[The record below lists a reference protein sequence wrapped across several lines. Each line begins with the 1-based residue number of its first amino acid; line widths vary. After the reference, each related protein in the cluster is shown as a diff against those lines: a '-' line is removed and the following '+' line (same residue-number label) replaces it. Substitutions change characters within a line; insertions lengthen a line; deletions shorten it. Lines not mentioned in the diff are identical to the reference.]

1 MKNTPRKIFGCFLAL
16 FILSACALPALPLG
30 GKPAGEEGTPNATL
44 TALFDVNQVVEAT
57 ITPPV
62 VVSSTAALPT
72 IAQVTATS
80 TFTPEPTYTATVTAT
95 ETATVGPSA
104 MNTIAPTA
112 IPSQRG
118 NAQLI
123 SMYLY
128 TPPTQDGTYAEWV
141 DKTFKYTM
149 PNFAWGKANWTNH
162 SDLEGAFAT
171 GWDQNNLYVAFKI
184 TDDIY
189 DQDDKGG
196 SIYFGDSVEVLID
209 SDLLGD
215 FYTSSLNSDDY
226 QLGISAG
233 NPSLGIA
240 PSAYL
245 FYPSGIKGSRTDKVA
260 ISYQFES
267 ATVYRIEAAIPWSV
281 FGVSPYN
288 GQRLGFAV
296 NVDDSDNAPDYN
308 HVTMLSSA
316 AGLSVFNPTTWGE
329 LVLIK

>member
-1 MKNTPRKIFGCFLAL
+1 MRNTPQKLLSCFLAL
-16 FILSACALPALPLG
+16 FILTACALPALPFG
-30 GKPAGEEGTPNATL
+30 GKQTDVEGTPNTTL
-44 TALFDVNQVVEAT
+44 TALFDINQVVEAT

-62 VVSSTAALPT
+62 VASSTAALPT
-72 IAQVTATS
+72 IAQLTVTS
-80 TFTPEPTYTATVTAT
+80 TSEPTYTATATAT
-95 ETATVGPSA
+95 ETATIGPTA
-104 MNTIAPTA
+104 TNTITPTA
-112 IPSQRG
+112 LPSQRG

-149 PNFAWGKANWTNH
+149 SNFAWGKANWANH
-162 SDLEGAFAT
+162 ADLEGVFAT

-196 SIYFGDSVEVLID
+196 SIYFGDSVEILID

-215 FYTSSLNSDDY
+215 FYTTTLSSDDY

-245 FYPSGIKGSRTDKVA
+245 FYPSSIKGSRTDKVT

-288 GQRLGFAV
+288 GMRLGFAV
-296 NVDDSDNAPDYN
+296 NVDDSDNAPDYD